1 MMPPVDWAR
10 PVTLE
15 EDGLVLGDA
24 DGLTLDD
31 DVGDGCTAEE
41 DVFGFRP
48 VKSEPRMSSTV
59 PGLRLASSRSVTPES
74 SSLRVFTSARSAE
87 EEYSITELV

>member
-1 MMPPVDWAR
+1 MPPVDWAR

-15 EDGLVLGDA
+15 EDGPVLSDADGLALGDA
-24 DGLTLDD
+24 DG
-31 DVGDGCTAEE
+31 DGCAAVE

-59 PGLRLASSRSVTPES
+59 PGLRLASCRPVTPES
-74 SSLRVFTSARSAE
+74 SFLSVFTSARSAE